1 MKYVYI
7 VHGSQDGAIG
17 AYTNKKTAIKH
28 AESYV
33 GGDQVIE
40 DKGWIVFV
48 GDHLTGARV
57 EQMTVNEYDWN

>member
-40 DKGWIVFV
+40 DKVDVFV
-48 GDHLTGARV
+48 GDHLTMQ
-57 EQMTVNEYDWN
+57 ESSK